1 CYILIPSHPFTLC
14 LCHFCLTHKEWPF
27 CFKSWESS
35 DPTKGFISLPLNRSY
50 YHIQKPYDLPEN
62 QRYCFSDGV
71 HRCWVYSTDKPHT
84 PTSQTKPR
92 TEIAIQG
99 YNYSYGVWQFEGHW
113 YVPQG
118 TSGVCIMQVFG
129 ASPPHATTLMLRVVN
144 GSLLYYRGPVLVQDI
159 YDKWFKL
166 NVIHDVDAAKVKV
179 YINGC
184 LIFEADGR
192 GGTSHAFKCG
202 VYAQNDDS
210 YYMESRWK
218 DIKVLRKCD

>member
-1 CYILIPSHPFTLC
+1 M
-14 LCHFCLTHKEWPF
+14 
-27 CFKSWESS
+27 
-35 DPTKGFISLPLNRSY
+35 
-50 YHIQKPYDLPEN
+50 
-62 QRYCFSDGV
+62 
-71 HRCWVYSTDKPHT
+71 
-84 PTSQTKPR
+84 
-92 TEIAIQG
+92 QG

-118 TSGVCIMQVFG
+118 PSGVCIMQVFG